1 MTVMTMLV
9 LLASTALS
17 VADDKPLAGAV
28 IVVDPGHGGQS
39 YSRSYT
45 GGTTGVS
52 SKQTESELNLRVG
65 TELTRLLKEAGATV
79 FQIRTGDYR
88 LSREGSSNRDELH
101 ARIDYFEHHN
111 PHFFLSVHHNA
122 AAEAATG
129 HTTIYKHNATDDTLY
144 EQLAISVN
152 DALTG
157 VLPGPKRKLI
167 KGNYHITRETDIPG
181 TISEAGFM
189 TNKLFDQLSNQP
201 DFAKTEAAA
210 ITQGTIAY
218 WQRYRDALSAHRDKL
233 KKERDA
239 KPRDPNT
246 LTATA
251 LNPSFQKMMAGRLA
265 GVAPKENY
273 SPEKVGDY
281 LTKFKETYFKVSSE
295 TLAIT
300 AKYDGKV
307 IRLSGESTD
316 RAYHDQFI
324 DILVAM
330 KLYSISNSVKLPDIT
345 KERTP
350 LPPQ

>member
-1 MTVMTMLV
+1 MLAKTILAIFVSTTVN
-9 LLASTALS
+9 SN
-17 VADDKPLAGAV
+17 DDKPLAGAV

-39 YSRSYT
+39 YSQSYT

-52 SKQTESELNLRVG
+52 SKLTESELNLRVG
-65 TELTRLLKEAGATV
+65 SELTKLLKEAGATAY
-79 FQIRTGDYR
+79 QIRTGDYR
-88 LSREGSSNRDELH
+88 LSREGSSSRDELH

-122 AAEAATG
+122 AAENATG
-129 HTTIYKHNATDDTLY
+129 HTTIYKHNATEDTLY
-144 EQLAISVN
+144 EQLATSVN

-201 DFAKTEAAA
+201 DFAKTEAATIA
-210 ITQGTIAY
+210 KGAIAY
-218 WQRYRDALSAHRDKL
+218 WQRHHETLSVHRDKL

-239 KPRDPNT
+239 KPRDPNS

-251 LNPSFQKMMAGRLA
+251 LNPAFQKMMGERLTA
-265 GVAPKENY
+265 VAPNGKYAHEN
-273 SPEKVGDY
+273 VGDY
-281 LTKFKETYFKVSSE
+281 LAKFKKAYFKNSPE

-300 AKYDGKV
+300 AKYDGKL
-307 IRLSGESTD
+307 IRLTGESPD
-316 RAYHDQFI
+316 RAFHDQFI
-324 DILVAM
+324 DLLVAM
-330 KLYSISNSVKLPDIT
+330 KLYTISNSVKLPSVT

-350 LPPQ
+350 PSPR

>member
-1 MTVMTMLV
+1 MVVTTILT
-9 LLASTALS
+9 LLTSIA
-17 VADDKPLAGAV
+17 ADVTNEKPLAGAV

-52 SKQTESELNLRVG
+52 SKLTESELNLRVG
-65 TELTRLLKEAGATV
+65 TELTKRLKDAGATV
-79 FQIRTGDYR
+79 HQIRTGDYR
-88 LSREGSSNRDELH
+88 LSREGSSSQDELH
-101 ARIDYFEHHN
+101 ARIDFFEHYN

-129 HTTIYKHNATDDTLY
+129 HTAIYKHNASDDTLY
-144 EQLAISVN
+144 EQLAASVN

-167 KGNYHITRETDIPG
+167 KGNFHITRETDIPG

-189 TNKLFDQLSNQP
+189 TNKLFDQVCNQL

-210 ITQGTIAY
+210 ITKGVIVY
-218 WQRYRDALSAHRDKL
+218 WERHRESLNALREKL

-239 KPRDPNT
+239 KPRDPQT

-251 LNPSFQKMMAGRLA
+251 LNPTYQKMMAERLTKI
-265 GVAPKENY
+265 APEGKY

-281 LTKFKETYFKVSSE
+281 LSKFKAAYFPDSQA
-295 TLAIT
+295 TLEIA
-300 AKYDGKV
+300 AEFDGKI
-307 IRLSGESTD
+307 IRLTGESSD
-316 RAYHDQFI
+316 RAFHDQFI
-324 DILVAM
+324 DLLVAM
-330 KLYSISNSVKLPDIT
+330 KLYTIKNTVKLPVAA
-345 KERTP
+345 KEGKP
-350 LPPQ
+350 IPPR

>member
-1 MTVMTMLV
+1 MTALTV
-9 LLASTALS
+9 LLLFASTAPNF
-17 VADDKPLAGAV
+17 VDDKPLSGAV

-39 YSRSYT
+39 YSQSYT

-52 SKQTESELNLRVG
+52 SKLTESELNLRVG
-65 TELTRLLKEAGATV
+65 TELTKILKEAGATV
-79 FQIRTGDYR
+79 FQIRTGDHR

-101 ARIDYFEHHN
+101 ARIDFFEHHN

-129 HTTIYKHNATDDTLY
+129 HTAIHKHNAADDTLY
-144 EQLAISVN
+144 EQLATSVN

-210 ITQGTIAY
+210 IAKGAIVY
-218 WQRYRDALSAHRDKL
+218 WGRHREALSTFRDKL

-251 LNPSFQKMMAGRLA
+251 LNPTFQKMMAERLA
-265 GVAPKENY
+265 AIAPNGKY
-273 SPEKVGDY
+273 SPEKAGEY
-281 LTKFKETYFKVSSE
+281 LAKFKETYFKDSPE
-295 TLAIT
+295 ALTMA
-300 AKYDGKV
+300 AKFDGKS
-307 IRLSGESTD
+307 IRLTGESPD

-324 DILVAM
+324 DLLVAM
-330 KLYSISNSVKLPDIT
+330 KLYAISNAVKLPTSARD
-345 KERTP
+345 RTP
-350 LPPQ
+350 PQ